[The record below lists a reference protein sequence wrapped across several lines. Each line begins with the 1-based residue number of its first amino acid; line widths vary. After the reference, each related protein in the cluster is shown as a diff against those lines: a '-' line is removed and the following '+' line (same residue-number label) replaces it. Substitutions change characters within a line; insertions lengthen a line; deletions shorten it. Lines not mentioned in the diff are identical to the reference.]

1 MLLAFGLAIGG
12 LGLLRLLAGV
22 QVETHWT
29 GQPMFSYGLVA
40 GGGLCAILSL
50 IPTSWV
56 TWAAQSTRLKP
67 KQRHD

>member
-1 MLLAFGLAIGG
+1 MLLGLRLAIGG
-12 LGLLRLLAGV
+12 LGRLSPLAGLLLK
-22 QVETHWT
+22 THWT
-29 GQPMFSYGLVA
+29 GQAMFSYGLVA

>member
-40 GGGLCAILSL
+40 GGALCALLAL

-56 TWAAQSTRLKP
+56 AWAAQSTRLKP